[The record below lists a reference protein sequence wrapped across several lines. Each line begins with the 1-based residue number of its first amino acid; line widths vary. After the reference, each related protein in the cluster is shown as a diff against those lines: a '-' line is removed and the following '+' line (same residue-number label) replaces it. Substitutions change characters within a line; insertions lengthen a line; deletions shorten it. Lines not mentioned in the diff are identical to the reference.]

1 MRSFKTPLLLLAF
14 AAASVHAGE
23 KEIRQAFQKNFP
35 GMGIASIGKTPYGGL
50 YEVVADGQVA
60 YATADGRYLVLGNVI
75 DLQSRQNLTAARN
88 AKLSEVKWGALPFA
102 KAIKEVKG
110 NGSRKLAVFSDPDC
124 PFCRKLEP
132 ELDKLNN
139 VTIYTF
145 LYPIAALHPEAVQ
158 TSRQIWCESDRLKAW
173 KGYMLRNEKPR
184 SKGDCA
190 NPVDEIVALGA
201 KLKVS
206 GTPTLILE
214 NGQRIPGYVPAD
226 KIEQMLNAASRK

>member
-1 MRSFKTPLLLLAF
+1 MRLFHLALSLLMLAGVS
-14 AAASVHAGE
+14 AQAGE
-23 KEIRQAFQKNFP
+23 KEIRQAFQKSFP
-35 GMGIASIGKTPYGGL
+35 GMEIVSIGKTPYGGL
-50 YEVVADGQVA
+50 YEVVADGQVV
-60 YATADGRYLVLGNVI
+60 YASADGKYLVLGNVI

-88 AKLSEVKWGALPFA
+88 AKLMEVKWSTLPLA

-110 NGSRKLAVFSDPDC
+110 NGSRKLAIFSDPDC

-132 ELDKLNN
+132 ELEKLNN

-145 LYPIAALHPEAVQ
+145 LYPIEGLHPEAVQ
-158 TSRQIWCESDRLKAW
+158 TSKNIWCESDRLKAW
-173 KGYMLRNEKPR
+173 KGYMLRNEKPK

-214 NGQRIPGYVPAD
+214 NGQRVPGYVPAD
-226 KIEQMLNAASRK
+226 KLEQLLSAASRK

>member
-1 MRSFKTPLLLLAF
+1 MRLFPLSLSLLLLASG
-14 AAASVHAGE
+14 AIQAGE

-35 GMGIASIGKTPYGGL
+35 GLEIASISKTPYSGL

-60 YATADGRYLVLGNVI
+60 YASADGKYLVLGNVI
-75 DLQSRQNLTAARN
+75 DLQSKTNLTAARN
-88 AKLSEVKWGALPFA
+88 AKLMEVKWSTLPLA

-110 NGSRKLAVFSDPDC
+110 NGSRKLAIFSDPDC

-132 ELDKLNN
+132 ELAKLTN

-145 LYPIAALHPEAVQ
+145 LYPVEGLHPEAVQ
-158 TSRQIWCESDRLKAW
+158 TSRKIWCENDRLKAW
-173 KGYMLRNEKPR
+173 KGYMLKGEEPKA
-184 SKGDCA
+184 KGDCA

-201 KLKVS
+201 RLKVS

-226 KIEQMLNAASRK
+226 KLEQLLNAASRK